1 MSHDAVARA
10 AVPRPHTSAVER
22 LGELTAAL
30 AEDLDGGRWAPGP
43 LERTLA
49 SRLLVA
55 CAGDGQFTPARLRE
69 TLWEGSVAL
78 AYAGGGR
85 LARLLARLSA
95 VTTHPVPDAEP
106 ALSAGARL
114 LERVAHG
121 TPAGDPDREQSDD
134 GCVRNRVSGRLVP

>member
-1 MSHDAVARA
+1 MSHDAVASV
-10 AVPRPHTSAVER
+10 AVLRHTSAVER
-22 LGELTAAL
+22 LDELTAAL
-30 AEDLDGGRWAPGP
+30 AEDLDEGRWAPGA

-85 LARLLARLSA
+85 LARLLAQLCA
-95 VTTHPVPDAEP
+95 VTAHPAPDAEP
-106 ALSAGARL
+106 ELSAGARL
-114 LERVAHG
+114 LERVAQDV
-121 TPAGDPDREQSDD
+121 PADGD
-134 GCVRNRVSGRLVP
+134 RL

>member
-1 MSHDAVARA
+1 MSHDAVAPVAGLR
-10 AVPRPHTSAVER
+10 RHTSAVER
-22 LGELTAAL
+22 LDELTGAL
-30 AEDLDGGRWAPGP
+30 AEDLDEGRWAPAA

-78 AYAGGGR
+78 TYAGGGR
-85 LARLLARLSA
+85 LARLLAQLCA
-95 VTTHPVPDAEP
+95 VTAHPAPHAEP

-114 LERVAHG
+114 LERVAQG
-121 TPAGDPDREQSDD
+121 ASADGD
-134 GCVRNRVSGRLVP
+134 RL